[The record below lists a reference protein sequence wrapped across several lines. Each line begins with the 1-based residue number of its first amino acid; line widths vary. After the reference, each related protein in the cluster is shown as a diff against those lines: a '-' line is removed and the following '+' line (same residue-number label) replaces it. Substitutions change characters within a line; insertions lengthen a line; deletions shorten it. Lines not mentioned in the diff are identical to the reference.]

1 MDNLISN
8 YLSIFCFFFKWQK
21 NNNLFGE
28 RYSVERRWCL
38 A

>member
-1 MDNLISN
+1 MT
-8 YLSIFCFFFKWQK
+8 K